1 MSVGVTVTTTTGVRA
16 DISAKVQAS
25 IGVKA
30 QVSIDVKVQAQAAAL
45 ASVECLAEMRA
56 QMLAA
61 GEIRI
66 EDEPELEDVEEIDEE
81 SAELD
86 MADEDE
92 DREDEESSE
101 DERSSHGDIGLFRGD
116 VFEIRVVERGD
127 GSFRCDVPQSGW
139 EGVVGVTR
147 YGKKVADT
155 ISTRMQVYRH
165 IAKWLEK
172 EHQEL
177 LKKGPFWLKKPLCS
191 QKDILDGPL
200 KMAKDVGAPALSR
213 YLSNVDLVWRDG
225 AIPLRKCFSE

>member
-1 MSVGVTVTTTTGVRA
+1 MSGGVATTTTTGVHA

-25 IGVKA
+25 IGVKVLA
-30 QVSIDVKVQAQAAAL
+30 EAVAR
-45 ASVECLAEMRA
+45 ASVECLAEMRD
-56 QMLAA
+56 QLLVA

-101 DERSSHGDIGLFRGD
+101 DERSSYRDIGLFRDD
-116 VFEIRVVERGD
+116 VFEIRVVESDD
-127 GSFRCDVPQSGW
+127 GRFRCDVPQSGW

-147 YGKKVADT
+147 YGKKATDT
-155 ISTRMQVYRH
+155 ISTRMQVYLH
-165 IAKWLEK
+165 IAMWLE
-172 EHQEL
+172 ENHQEL
-177 LKKGPFWLKKPLCS
+177 LKTGPFWLKKPLCS
-191 QKDILDGPL
+191 QKNLLAGPL
-200 KMAKDVGAPALSR
+200 TSVFRGEKKAKDVGAPAFSR